1 VTARVNRRVLVMADQ
16 GVSSLSN
23 VVVAVFVA
31 RSVSAEDFG
40 AFGLATVAYLILIGI
55 SRALVGEPFL
65 SRFSHVEAE
74 QRRQLLPE
82 LIGAALAVSGI
93 CAVAVAALALAL
105 SGAAAGAMTAFA
117 LVVPVLVVQDV
128 LRYACIVDRPGSAL
142 ANDVAWLVAVVVA
155 LVNAPAGAGASWFV
169 AAWGLTAGVGVVVGL
184 IIERSALAFPHP
196 VRWLVDTR
204 AVGGRFLGEFFAGQA
219 VSQVAMG
226 GVGAISGLG
235 ALGAV
240 RASQVY
246 YGPANTVHL
255 GVYLVVVPD
264 GAKMRDDPTR
274 MKRLFLRT
282 SLLLVAV
289 AAAAMAVG
297 VALPD
302 SIGRM
307 LLDESWPGASELM
320 IPMGL
325 AMMAGGA
332 MSGGF
337 DGVRAL
343 GDAEASLRARLLGVP
358 GQLVFPL
365 VGAYMGGAVG
375 FVFGLALGR
384 LVAAGFWWGTF
395 LGLLRHDGPVGVE
408 EPPRLV
414 DEAPLAVSGTSDDR

>member
-1 VTARVNRRVLVMADQ
+1 MSDQ

-40 AFGLATVAYLILIGI
+40 AFGLATVAYLIITGI
-55 SRALVGEPFL
+55 SRALIGEPFL
-65 SRFSHVEAE
+65 SRFSHVETE
-74 QRRQLLPE
+74 QRRRLLPD
-82 LIGAALAVSGI
+82 LLGGALVVSGV
-93 CAVAVAALALAL
+93 CAVAVAVLALVL
-105 SGAAAGAMTAFA
+105 SGAAAGAMMA
-117 LVVPVLVVQDV
+117 LAVALPVLVVQDV

-155 LVNAPAGAGASWFV
+155 LAYAPTGVGASWFV

-184 IIERSALAFPHP
+184 VMERSTLAFPHP

-226 GVGAISGLG
+226 GVGAIAGLG

-264 GAKMRDDPTR
+264 GAKLRGDPVR
-274 MKRLFLRT
+274 LKRLFRRT
-282 SLLLVAV
+282 SLLLVAI
-289 AAAAMAVG
+289 AAGAMVVG

-358 GQLVFPL
+358 GQLIFPL
-365 VGAYMGGAVG
+365 VGAYADGAVG

-395 LGLLRHDGPVGVE
+395 LELLRHEGPEGADQS
-408 EPPRLV
+408 PRLP